1 MYLCS
6 TMRFPDTPRST
17 LQISKAAFKPSQPA
31 SVSPLPKAFPLA
43 YNRLMRII
51 VDGYNFIGRDKGLRG
66 DLEKKRRLL
75 IEQLSSY
82 RRIKGFPV
90 TVVFDGGDFGETREQ
105 IGGIEVIFS
114 GRGVTADEVIC
125 RMAEELR
132 EGCTV
137 ASSDR
142 EVQRRVLSSGG
153 IAIYSGEFE
162 KRLQAAIHP
171 GAATSEKEQME
182 KAALDEMEGPSRTVE
197 KKGNP
202 RKLSKAERLRQGRLK
217 RL

>member
-1 MYLCS
+1 
-6 TMRFPDTPRST
+6 
-17 LQISKAAFKPSQPA
+17 
-31 SVSPLPKAFPLA
+31 
-43 YNRLMRII
+43 MRII

-75 IEQLSSY
+75 IEQLSAY

-90 TVVFDGGDFGETREQ
+90 TVVFDGGDFGGEREQ
-105 IGGIEVIFS
+105 TGGIEVIYS

-142 EVQRRVLSSGG
+142 EVQRRVRSSGG
-153 IAIYSGEFE
+153 ISIYSGEFE
-162 KRLQAAIHP
+162 KRLQAALHP
-171 GAATSEKEQME
+171 AAPSEKELME
-182 KAALDEMEGPSRTVE
+182 KARLDETEEPLRPAE

-202 RKLSKAERLRQGRLK
+202 RKLSKAQRQRQGRLK

>member
-1 MYLCS
+1 
-6 TMRFPDTPRST
+6 
-17 LQISKAAFKPSQPA
+17 
-31 SVSPLPKAFPLA
+31 
-43 YNRLMRII
+43 MRII

-75 IEQLSSY
+75 IEQLSAY

-90 TVVFDGGDFGETREQ
+90 TVVFDGGDLGEQREQ
-105 IGGIEVIFS
+105 VGGIEVIFS
-114 GRGVTADEVIC
+114 GRGTTADEVIC

-142 EVQRRVLSSGG
+142 EVQRRVQSSGG
-153 IAIYSGEFE
+153 IPIYSGEFE
-162 KRLQAAIHP
+162 KRLQAARHP
-171 GAATSEKEQME
+171 AASPSEKALME
-182 KAALDEMEGPSRTVE
+182 KAALDENEDLPRNAE

-202 RKLSKAERLRQGRLK
+202 RKLSKAQRLRQGRLK

>member
-1 MYLCS
+1 M
-6 TMRFPDTPRST
+6 
-17 LQISKAAFKPSQPA
+17 
-31 SVSPLPKAFPLA
+31 
-43 YNRLMRII
+43 I

-66 DLEKKRRLL
+66 DLEKKRREL
-75 IEQLSSY
+75 IERLSAY
-82 RRIKGFPV
+82 RQAKGFPV
-90 TVVFDGGDFGETREQ
+90 TVVCDGGDFGEAREMW
-105 IGGIEVIFS
+105 GGVEVIFS
-114 GRGVTADEVIC
+114 GKGTSADEVIG

-137 ASSDR
+137 ATSDR
-142 EVQRRVLSSGG
+142 EVQRRVQSSGG

-162 KRLQAAIHP
+162 KRLAAALHP
-171 GAATSEKEQME
+171 ASSTGPSLSEKDR
-182 KAALDEMEGPSRTVE
+182 DEPEGPSRGPD

>member
-1 MYLCS
+1 MIQS
-6 TMRFPDTPRST
+6 DRARPAERNVRRF
-17 LQISKAAFKPSQPA
+17 
-31 SVSPLPKAFPLA
+31 LPKLFYRDRIAF
-43 YNRLMRII
+43 MRII
-51 VDGYNFIGRDKGLRG
+51 VDGYNVIGRDKGLRG
-66 DLEKKRRLL
+66 DLEKKRRVLV
-75 IEQLSSY
+75 ERLSGY

-90 TVVFDGGDFGETREQ
+90 TVVFDGGDLGETREQ
-105 IGGIEVIFS
+105 VGGVEVIFS
-114 GRGVTADEVIC
+114 GRGVTADEVIV

-142 EVQRRVLSSGG
+142 EVQRRVQSSGG

-162 KRLQAAIHP
+162 SRLR
-171 GAATSEKEQME
+171 
-182 KAALDEMEGPSRTVE
+182 AALESSPSHPERAPFDKDDPDEAKGSPKP

-202 RKLSKAERLRQGRLK
+202 RKLSKAERQRQERLK